1 MYHTAILQLED
12 KEHGGTVCVICTMS
26 LLFYG
31 IQNQFC
37 PPLFDHLII
46 I

>member
-1 MYHTAILQLED
+1 MYHTAVLHLEG
-12 KEHGGTVCVICTMS
+12 KEHGGTVYVG
-26 LLFYG
+26 LLCHSCFYG
-31 IQNQFC
+31 IQNQFF